1 MSGDHHIQYEELA
14 QEALRGVIR
23 TIMVEIEKTGE
34 LPGEHHFF
42 IAFDTRAEGVDLSS
56 RLKAQYEDDMTIVLQ
71 HQFWDLKV
79 EEEYF
84 EVKLSFNNVLERLV
98 IPYKSIKVFFDPSV
112 PYGLQFGPADAE
124 EANVDPEAIVTD
136 ILNQRGEAGKP
147 ASRTDADKAESTDDT
162 ESLANPEEDPD
173 DGKSA
178 EIVSLD
184 TFRKK

>member
-1 MSGDHHIQYEELA
+1 MSGDQIQYEELA

-23 TIMVEIEKTGE
+23 TIMGEIEKTGE

-42 IAFDTRAEGVDLSS
+42 IAFDTQAEGVDISS
-56 RLKAQYEDDMTIVLQ
+56 RLKAQYEEDMTIVLQ
-71 HQFWDLKV
+71 HQFWDLIA
-79 EEEYF
+79 EQDYF

-112 PYGLQFGPADAE
+112 PYGLQFGPSDGEEVNLTPDGITDRKSDDNQTGQLPAE
-124 EANVDPEAIVTD
+124 TLLEKN
-136 ILNQRGEAGKP
+136 G
-147 ASRTDADKAESTDDT
+147 STD
-162 ESLANPEEDPD
+162 EAENLANPDETAD

-178 EIVSLD
+178 DIVSLD